1 MLGTEAIW
9 ACLHLDDPP
18 PRDWCH
24 RVAVVIFAANVPA
37 SLLALHYRSQV
48 IRRIRMPPET
58 QDAIAA
64 RKANLH
70 SWILRANVR
79 ITIIILRISAC
90 PSCRI
95 GEPEVIAR
103 ISESFQFRPVTLALS
118 IPLSRG
124 NRWIE
129 VLLPLE
135 QGNDHGRNREISQA
149 NGDHNGDPV
158 GRPAC

>member
-48 IRRIRMPPET
+48 IRRIRMPPDT
-58 QDAIAA
+58 Q
-64 RKANLH
+64 
-70 SWILRANVR
+70 
-79 ITIIILRISAC
+79 
-90 PSCRI
+90 
-95 GEPEVIAR
+95 
-103 ISESFQFRPVTLALS
+103 ALS